1 MTTPPAASMR
11 AAAAITSITMKGG
24 TSLRPDAVR
33 RPLARSLSVASS
45 IDICYLSW
53 CPRLAAFHGLVGHIA
68 YPACRQSF
76 KNHHVVPP
84 DAAKKSLKTDRR
96 DRRGGACHCAD
107 GSCACTEG
115 EGSAGDPRHRGR
127 ATVARLHAADHA
139 NRWPGK
145 AEHSGRDHQ

>member
-1 MTTPPAASMR
+1 MTWPPAASIR
-11 AAAAITSITMKGG
+11 AAAAITSITMNGG

-68 YPACRQSF
+68 YPARRQSF

-84 DAAKKSLKTDRR
+84 DAAKKNLETDRR
-96 DRRGGACHCAD
+96 DCRGGACHCAD
-107 GSCACTEG
+107 VSCACAAAEG
-115 EGSAGDPRHRGR
+115 PAGDPRHRGR
-127 ATVARLHAADHA
+127 ATIARLHAADPA
-139 NRWPGK
+139 
-145 AEHSGRDHQ
+145 D